1 MRILLGCTYIFTII
15 IFYFTQRI
23 VFKYNNGMILLTT
36 IPLNE
41 VDSIEVKSIIKDA
54 KKTNLIVNIVFCL
67 LGLIFFFNDNDLSI
81 VLFLLMLLFYQAVVS
96 FFLDKS
102 VRQMRKLK
110 KDKQFATFTRKYV
123 DISLEKDMKSS
134 YYGLIYWLIPFI
146 IMVINYLIF
155 GYEMVTFIFALGVAV
170 FIIIGIVSRK
180 IPLKIVSENRET
192 NIYYNK
198 LRIVKIQEKSFF
210 FSCILAIL
218 SFVFT
223 FVYKSDRYDF
233 TTILLSLGVIAIL
246 QVYIVYYFSKIDN
259 LLSQSIE
266 EDKFV
271 TDEDEYY
278 DVWGYKNPND
288 NRIMILDRSS
298 SAHYT
303 INRGT
308 KKGKLIMLLF
318 NGIIALLILF
328 SIYMIAG
335 VNYNI
340 NFEKDRFSISAFVYS
355 DEIKNGEIESVK
367 ILDGMPT
374 DKIIRTNGTAT
385 KKMAYGNFEAKGL
398 GKIRL
403 YLYNDVKS
411 VIEIKRKDKKT
422 IYVNMKTEE
431 KTKELFNKLDDIR

>member
-1 MRILLGCTYIFTII
+1 
-15 IFYFTQRI
+15 
-23 VFKYNNGMILLTT
+23 MILLTT

-198 LRIVKIQEKSFF
+198 FHRPS
-210 FSCILAIL
+210 
-218 SFVFT
+218 
-223 FVYKSDRYDF
+223 
-233 TTILLSLGVIAIL
+233 
-246 QVYIVYYFSKIDN
+246 
-259 LLSQSIE
+259 
-266 EDKFV
+266 
-271 TDEDEYY
+271 
-278 DVWGYKNPND
+278 
-288 NRIMILDRSS
+288 
-298 SAHYT
+298 
-303 INRGT
+303 
-308 KKGKLIMLLF
+308 
-318 NGIIALLILF
+318 
-328 SIYMIAG
+328 
-335 VNYNI
+335 
-340 NFEKDRFSISAFVYS
+340 
-355 DEIKNGEIESVK
+355 
-367 ILDGMPT
+367 
-374 DKIIRTNGTAT
+374 
-385 KKMAYGNFEAKGL
+385 
-398 GKIRL
+398 
-403 YLYNDVKS
+403 
-411 VIEIKRKDKKT
+411 
-422 IYVNMKTEE
+422 
-431 KTKELFNKLDDIR
+431 